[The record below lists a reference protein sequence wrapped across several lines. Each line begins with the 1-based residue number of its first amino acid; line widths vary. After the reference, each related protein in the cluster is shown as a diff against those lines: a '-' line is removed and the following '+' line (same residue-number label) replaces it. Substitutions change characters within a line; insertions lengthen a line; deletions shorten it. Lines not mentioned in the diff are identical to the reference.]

1 MIKRKNGVK
10 KTVAMVIVLVMLAIT
25 TLPAYAT
32 NNIIEV
38 TGLEN
43 FIVQVKNP
51 TNEEYIAKIK
61 VYYYNDNEELIYQ
74 KEITQNL
81 NALEQVEIDAKE
93 YYNSSKT
100 RIVKTEVSSACPV
113 ATLRKAKIAGTSN
126 LLLLVMNIIF
136 FVCASMP
143 KTSQK
148 KCARNIFL
156 AGTTITAGLWI
167 GTIGILMG
175 LLLGTIK

>member
-38 TGLEN
+38 TVLEN

-51 TNEEYIAKIK
+51 TNEEYEAIVE
-61 VYYYNDNEELIYQ
+61 VYYYNENEELIYQ
-74 KEITQNL
+74 KKITQNL
-81 NALEQVEIDAKE
+81 NALETVEIDAKE

-100 RIVKTEVSSACPV
+100 KTVKTEVYSEATV
-113 ATLRKAKIAGTSN
+113 ATLRKIKTVSILN
-126 LLLLVMNIIF
+126 LFFITMSIIF
-136 FVCASMP
+136 FVCDIISR
-143 KTSQK
+143 KT
-148 KCARNIFL
+148 IFDV
-156 AGTTITAGLWI
+156 AATITAFLWLV
-167 GTIGILMG
+167 TIGILIGMC
-175 LLLGTIK
+175 LGTIK